1 MEPISIDESYIRDLQ
16 TIKETITENRYKALV
31 VVNSAMIMTYHTI
44 GTIINKRKEWGNKY
58 IQRLAEDLKEYGRG
72 YSYRQL
78 KRMSQFARLF
88 TDDEIGSQV
97 GAQIPWR
104 TITEIMSM
112 SSSKEEMLWYMNQTY
127 KNRWS
132 RRMVVEQFKIKA
144 YKKLNKYLFTK
155 IYVLYIICFPA
166 IDDVGFMIVGMIPSL
181 ARRDFSFNH

>member
-1 MEPISIDESYIRDLQ
+1 MIENKLEQSYIRDLQ

-58 IQRLAEDLKEYGRG
+58 IQRLADDLKEYGKG
-72 YSYRQL
+72 YSFDQL
-78 KRMSQFARLF
+78 RRMARFASVF
-88 TDDEIGSQV
+88 NEKEIW
-97 GAQIPWR
+97 AQPVPKLTWS
-104 TITEIMSM
+104 TLLEIMNK
-112 SSSKEEMLWYMNQTY
+112 SSSKEEMLWYMNQAH

-132 RRMVVEQFKIKA
+132 RRMVIERFKIKA
-144 YKKLNKYLFTK
+144 YKKLNKFLFTK

-181 ARRDFSFNH
+181 ARRDFSFNY